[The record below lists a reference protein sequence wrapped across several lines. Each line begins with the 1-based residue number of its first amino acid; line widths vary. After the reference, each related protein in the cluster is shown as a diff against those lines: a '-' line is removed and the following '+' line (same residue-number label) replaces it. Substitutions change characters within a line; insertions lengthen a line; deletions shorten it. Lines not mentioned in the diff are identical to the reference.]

1 MPEHDFAP
9 LYQQYPAII
18 AGMPETFTS
27 HEFILRLAQQNQ
39 VAYIDALSAYR
50 GALHRGAPA
59 PFMIVH
65 GILAKK
71 LLDYPALIE
80 FVGNVDS
87 VDIFGQ
93 SNGCAQWRKKGGTEH

>member
-1 MPEHDFAP
+1 MPEHDFAA
-9 LYQQYPAII
+9 LDQQYPGVI
-18 AGMPETFTS
+18 AEMPSTFTS

-50 GALHRGAPA
+50 ASLHRGGPA
-59 PFMIVH
+59 PFRAVH
-65 GILAKK
+65 SILAKK
-71 LLDYPALIE
+71 LHDFPTLIE

-93 SNGCAQWRKKGGTEH
+93 TTGCSQWRKVA